1 MSFYKTNDP
10 AVLEAY
16 EKERSDKALLQ
27 ADVDSFAARF
37 GGKGL
42 VYTDPARL
50 AGIRFSPPKPRD
62 LWRAPD
68 GNGLQ
73 WPRSAPLKGAT
84 AETKAALKAL
94 QAEWIEHLPTRDID
108 TNAVIRA
115 LGFSSSCD
123 FFFEGLTL
131 FRSGGFV
138 YASTSKAM
146 PRMTEILSSEY
157 EHAKAARA

>member
-16 EKERSDKALLQ
+16 EKERADKALLQ
-27 ADVDSFAARF
+27 AEVDCFAARF

-42 VYTDPARL
+42 VYADPARL
-50 AGIRFSPPKPRD
+50 AGIKFTPAKSRD

-68 GNGLQ
+68 RNGLQ
-73 WPRSAPLKGAT
+73 WPRSSPLKGAT
-84 AETKAALKAL
+84 PETKAALKAL
-94 QAEWIEHLPTRDID
+94 QAEWIEHLPTRKID

-115 LGFSSSCD
+115 LGFGSSCD
-123 FFFEGLTL
+123 FFFEGLIF
-131 FRSGGFV
+131 FRHDGFV

-146 PRMTEILSSEY
+146 PRMTEILGSEY